1 MTADEE
7 ANVEGGVCQ
16 LALRY
21 HPDKVL
27 PSEQGVG
34 AVGLFEH
41 GGLLLKHRTRIRL
54 VNIVQIS
61 SISITVFAA
70 HRAWAAARARTVEGI
85 Y

>member
-1 MTADEE
+1 MQQGCDGVVEDSGGFVPLREAD
-7 ANVEGGVCQ
+7 A
-16 LALRY
+16 R
-21 HPDKVL
+21 HPDKSL
-27 PSEQGVG
+27 PANKEWT
-34 AVGLFEH
+34 H

-54 VNIVQIS
+54 ANIVQIS